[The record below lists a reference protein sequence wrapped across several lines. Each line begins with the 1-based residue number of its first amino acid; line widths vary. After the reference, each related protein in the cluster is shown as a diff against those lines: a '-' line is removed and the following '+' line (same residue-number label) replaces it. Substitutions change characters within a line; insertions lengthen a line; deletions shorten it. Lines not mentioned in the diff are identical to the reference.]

1 MVHKRFKLILLFG
14 ETGCDEKCEVILVA
28 KVAHNH
34 KVVTIIDVVSK
45 RKLFVDT
52 CYLISA
58 TFSIHTR
65 QGKTCKTKT
74 YFGGIQKKVIQV
86 LYDCRIVISIEP
98 FPEIGGGKGEST
110 LNMKLSLNVTPAPQ
124 SYTTLVLS
132 NLMILLSK
140 FVIAFFFAGLLLSR
154 TPYKCIN

>member
-45 RKLFVDT
+45 RKSFVDT
-52 CYLISA
+52 CYLIL
-58 TFSIHTR
+58 T
-65 QGKTCKTKT
+65 KTC
-74 YFGGIQKKVIQV
+74 FGGIERKVIQE

-110 LNMKLSLNVTPAPQ
+110 LNMELSLNVTPAPQ